1 MKIQLLST
9 LKKYKKDYLKQ
20 DIFSG
25 IIIAAVSIPISMGY
39 AQIAGLPPAYGLY
52 GSILPI
58 LLFAIFSTSKQ
69 FIFGV
74 DAAPAAL
81 AGSALLSL
89 GIVPGSE
96 AALNYIPILA
106 LFTGLWLLF
115 FYIIK
120 ADRIVNFISTPVMGG
135 FISGISSCR
144 FRNLWEALQ
153 DLVKSSNLQN
163 TFMPPVRIS
172 TGFLS
177 D

>member
-89 GIVPGSE
+89 GIIPGSE

-106 LFTGLWLLF
+106 LFTGLCFLLHYKSRSDCKL
-115 FYIIK
+115 YINPCYGRIHQWNLFNYYLH
-120 ADRIVNFISTPVMGG
+120 ADSETYGKLCRI
-135 FISGISSCR
+135 
-144 FRNLWEALQ
+144 W
-153 DLVKSSNLQN
+153 
-163 TFMPPVRIS
+163 
-172 TGFLS
+172 
-177 D
+177 

>member
-39 AQIAGLPPAYGLY
+39 AQIAGLPPVYGLY

-115 FYIIK
+115 LLHYKSRSDYKLYINPCYGRIHQWNLFNYYLH
-120 ADRIVNFISTPVMGG
+120 ADSETYGKLCRI
-135 FISGISSCR
+135 
-144 FRNLWEALQ
+144 W
-153 DLVKSSNLQN
+153 
-163 TFMPPVRIS
+163 
-172 TGFLS
+172 
-177 D
+177 

>member
-120 ADRIVNFISTPVMGG
+120 ADRKLYINPCYGRIHQWNLFNYYLHADSETYGKL
-135 FISGISSCR
+135 CR
-144 FRNLWEALQ
+144 IW
-153 DLVKSSNLQN
+153 
-163 TFMPPVRIS
+163 
-172 TGFLS
+172 
-177 D
+177 

>member
-69 FIFGV
+69 FILGV

-106 LFTGLWLLF
+106 LFTGLW
-115 FYIIK
+115 
-120 ADRIVNFISTPVMGG
+120 
-135 FISGISSCR
+135 
-144 FRNLWEALQ
+144 Q
-153 DLVKSSNLQN
+153 
-163 TFMPPVRIS
+163 
-172 TGFLS
+172 
-177 D
+177 

>member
-1 MKIQLLST
+1 MKTQLLST

-39 AQIAGLPPAYGLY
+39 AQIAGLPPAY

-120 ADRIVNFISTPVMGG
+120 AY
-135 FISGISSCR
+135 
-144 FRNLWEALQ
+144 
-153 DLVKSSNLQN
+153 
-163 TFMPPVRIS
+163 
-172 TGFLS
+172 
-177 D
+177 

>member
-89 GIVPGSE
+89 GIVP
-96 AALNYIPILA
+96 
-106 LFTGLWLLF
+106 
-115 FYIIK
+115 
-120 ADRIVNFISTPVMGG
+120 
-135 FISGISSCR
+135 
-144 FRNLWEALQ
+144 
-153 DLVKSSNLQN
+153 
-163 TFMPPVRIS
+163 
-172 TGFLS
+172 
-177 D
+177 

>member
-74 DAAPAAL
+74 DAAP
-81 AGSALLSL
+81 LLL
-89 GIVPGSE
+89 QAVRCF
-96 AALNYIPILA
+96 LLV
-106 LFTGLWLLF
+106 LF
-115 FYIIK
+115 
-120 ADRIVNFISTPVMGG
+120 P
-135 FISGISSCR
+135 
-144 FRNLWEALQ
+144 
-153 DLVKSSNLQN
+153 DLKL
-163 TFMPPVRIS
+163 R
-172 TGFLS
+172 
-177 D
+177 

>member
-1 MKIQLLST
+1 MKTQLLST

-74 DAAPAAL
+74 DAARAAL

-89 GIVPGSE
+89 GIVPGSDCK
-96 AALNYIPILA
+96 LYINPCYGRIHQWNLFNYYLH
-106 LFTGLWLLF
+106 
-115 FYIIK
+115 
-120 ADRIVNFISTPVMGG
+120 ADSETYGKLCRI
-135 FISGISSCR
+135 
-144 FRNLWEALQ
+144 W
-153 DLVKSSNLQN
+153 
-163 TFMPPVRIS
+163 
-172 TGFLS
+172 
-177 D
+177 

>member
-1 MKIQLLST
+1 M
-9 LKKYKKDYLKQ
+9 
-20 DIFSG
+20 
-25 IIIAAVSIPISMGY
+25 
-39 AQIAGLPPAYGLY
+39 Y
-52 GSILPI
+52 GSILLYYYRNFFYI
-58 LLFAIFSTSKQ
+58 KTIYFWCRCCS
-69 FIFGV
+69 
-74 DAAPAAL
+74 AAL

-135 FISGISSCR
+135 FISGISLTII
-144 FRNLWEALQ
+144 FMQIPKLMEALQ

-163 TFMPPVRIS
+163 IFMPPVRIS

>member
-1 MKIQLLST
+1 M
-9 LKKYKKDYLKQ
+9 
-20 DIFSG
+20 
-25 IIIAAVSIPISMGY
+25 
-39 AQIAGLPPAYGLY
+39 
-52 GSILPI
+52 
-58 LLFAIFSTSKQ
+58 LFAIFSTSKQ

-120 ADRIVNFISTPVMGG
+120 ADRIVNFISTPVMRIHQWNLFNYYLHADSETYGKL
-135 FISGISSCR
+135 CR
-144 FRNLWEALQ
+144 IW
-153 DLVKSSNLQN
+153 
-163 TFMPPVRIS
+163 
-172 TGFLS
+172 
-177 D
+177 

>member
-1 MKIQLLST
+1 MVISVKLAQTIRHYN
-9 LKKYKKDYLKQ
+9 KKNLAKDILA
-20 DIFSG
+20 G
-25 IIIAAVSIPISMGY
+25 IIIMAVSIPISMGY

-135 FISGISSCR
+135 FISGIS
-144 FRNLWEALQ
+144 L
-153 DLVKSSNLQN
+153 
-163 TFMPPVRIS
+163 TIIFMQIPK
-172 TGFLS
+172 LM
-177 D
+177 

>member
-81 AGSALLSL
+81 AGPCYGRIHQWNLFNYYLHAN
-89 GIVPGSE
+89 SE
-96 AALNYIPILA
+96 TYGKLC
-106 LFTGLWLLF
+106 
-115 FYIIK
+115 
-120 ADRIVNFISTPVMGG
+120 RI
-135 FISGISSCR
+135 
-144 FRNLWEALQ
+144 W
-153 DLVKSSNLQN
+153 
-163 TFMPPVRIS
+163 
-172 TGFLS
+172 
-177 D
+177 

>member
-39 AQIAGLPPAYGLY
+39 AQIAGLPPVYGLY

-120 ADRIVNFISTPVMGG
+120 ADRKLYINPCYGRIHQWNLFNYYLHADSETYGKL
-135 FISGISSCR
+135 CR
-144 FRNLWEALQ
+144 IW
-153 DLVKSSNLQN
+153 
-163 TFMPPVRIS
+163 
-172 TGFLS
+172 
-177 D
+177 